1 MIRQHLIDTCVA
13 AFSHDP
19 VIALLGPRQ
28 SGKTTVAR
36 QVAASGRLPYNPDLA
51 YFDLEDPAQLER
63 LANPRIALD
72 GLRGLVVIDEI
83 QRRPDLFPILRV
95 LADRERN
102 PAQFLV
108 LGSASRDLIRQS
120 SETLAGR
127 IRFVD
132 ITPFGLAEVG
142 AASLDAL
149 WLRGGFP
156 RSFLADTDDV
166 SWEWRG
172 DYVRTFLER
181 DIPELGIRVPPLTL
195 RRFWMMLA
203 HYHGQLFNASE
214 LGKNLGV
221 AHTTV
226 ARYLDILAGTLMVRP
241 LQPWLENIRKR
252 QIRTPKIYFRDTG
265 ILHRLIDVPGMAQ
278 LVVHPRLGASWE
290 GFAVEQLIR
299 AAGVT
304 DEEVFFWGIHNQAEL
319 DLLMFGKAGRRGFE
333 VKYTDTPRATRSQRV
348 AMETLGLDSITIVVP
363 GDADYPLDDRVRVL
377 GLGRVAA
384 ADTRSGNAGGDAGF
398 LGQAPL

>member
-1 MIRQHLIDTCVA
+1 MIRQRFIHASVA
-13 AFSHDP
+13 AFTHAP
-19 VIALLGPRQ
+19 VVALLGPRQ
-28 SGKTTVAR
+28 SGKTTLAR
-36 QVAASGRLPYNPDLA
+36 QIAQSGALPFEPGLA
-51 YFDLEDPAQLER
+51 YFDLEDPAQVER
-63 LANPRIALD
+63 LANPRLALD
-72 GLRGLVVIDEI
+72 PLRGLVVIDEI

-95 LADRERN
+95 LADRDGS
-102 PAQFLV
+102 PARFLI
-108 LGSASRDLIRQS
+108 LGSASRDLIRQG
-120 SETLAGR
+120 SESLAGR
-127 IRFVD
+127 IHFVD
-132 ITPFGLAEVG
+132 VTPFGLDELG
-142 AASLDAL
+142 PASLDAL

-156 RSFLADTDDV
+156 RSLLADSDDV

-226 ARYLDILAGTLMVRP
+226 ARYLDILTGTLMVRS
-241 LQPWLENIRKR
+241 LQPWLEKIGKR
-252 QIRTPKIYFRDTG
+252 QVKSQKIYFRDTG
-265 ILHRLIDVPGMAQ
+265 MLHRLIDVPGMAQ

-299 AAGVT
+299 AAGVA

-319 DLLMFGKAGRRGFE
+319 DLLMFGKGGRRGFE
-333 VKYTDTPRATRSQRV
+333 VKYTDTPRVTRSQRT
-348 AMETLGLDSITIVVP
+348 AMEVLNLDSITVVVP

-377 GLGRVAA
+377 GLGRVFEATLA
-384 ADTRSGNAGGDAGF
+384 
-398 LGQAPL
+398 

>member
-1 MIRQHLIDTCVA
+1 MIRQRYIDTVVRTL
-13 AFSHDP
+13 SHAP
-19 VIALLGPRQ
+19 VVVLLGPRQ

-36 QVAASGRLPYNPDLA
+36 QVAGSGAIPFNPDLA

-72 GLRGLVVIDEI
+72 ALRGLVVIDEI

-95 LADRERN
+95 LADRADN
-102 PAQFLV
+102 PARVLV

-120 SETLAGR
+120 SESLAGR
-127 IRFVD
+127 VRFIEV
-132 ITPFGLAEVG
+132 TPFSLREVG
-142 AASLDAL
+142 APSLDTL

-156 RSFLADTDDV
+156 RSFLAEGDEA

-172 DYVRTFLER
+172 DYIRTFLER

-214 LGKNLGV
+214 LGKSLGV

-226 ARYLDILAGTLMVRP
+226 ARYLDILSGTMMVRP

-252 QIRTPKIYFRDTG
+252 QIKTPKIYFRDTG
-265 ILHRLIDVPGMAQ
+265 ILHRLIGVPDMAR

-290 GFAVEQLIR
+290 GFAVEQVVR
-299 AAGVT
+299 ALGAA
-304 DEEVFFWGIHNQAEL
+304 DEELFFWGIHNQAEL
-319 DLLMFGKAGRRGFE
+319 DLLLFGTGGRRGFE
-333 VKYTDTPRATRSQRV
+333 VKYTDTPRATRSQRI
-348 AMETLGLDSITIVVP
+348 AIETLGLDSITIVVP

-377 GLGRVAA
+377 GLARMTADAA
-384 ADTRSGNAGGDAGF
+384 PQRE
-398 LGQAPL
+398 